1 MADFGLPSDASISDV
16 KRNGIPGL
24 RRTTI
29 HSSTSQSSYGSGELV
44 YIPIDTGTAGSFFDC
59 RTSHLDMTVEIYNR
73 NYFVDMINLPRCGFH
88 ALIEQM
94 GVEIHNSL
102 HDDNRF
108 HAECIEAHMIRNGI
122 NPKPYECIVSNP
134 YVVGGGMAGAN
145 HINLIKPSMV
155 THAGLPHGVQYSVL
169 QQPTGSN
176 VSSSVPNVLTE
187 GMLLNGHPYLKTP
200 IGRNGYDTIQQ
211 YGIKNGTNVSDQ
223 LTGGYVGLVTPGDN
237 SLKKEFGW
245 FAETTLPCSSLTD
258 DRISI
263 KKSIVYKTAQAGS
276 TAIAGSFGATVST
289 TAETGAIITPAP
301 TTQTWSSVPSS
312 TRVQEG
318 GTSYNH
324 DTQIISANRYY
335 GTYNFGG
342 RYSKIVPRTDEFGSQ
357 QSDNSIFDVHY
368 GQTVGGYTPI
378 MWPAKQP
385 CDMEKLSQIRKSML
399 EGITTKNISQYY
411 GNCKNI
417 GVAIP
422 INLSG
427 DIYGK
432 KSIWRD
438 DTVVSLPTY
447 SNSKGHITRFR
458 IRLKFYSCLFGEYQ
472 KKWFPSLLIGAGR
485 VRIRLRLQ
493 QPNIAFQTLMDPC
506 RKVPGSARD
515 VFPFLGVIKCG
526 NHYLNTTTPIGID
539 SLTQGV
545 ITTVCH
551 GVHPQLISDYV
562 AGSCFNDSVAI
573 GKFPVPQQR
582 MKITNKPLDLY
593 CTRGRRLVD
602 DGLIA
607 STDTTTEGH
616 YGGIFSSTAIDKN
629 IHNYVS
635 LAAPNDSTTP
645 VALVDAYKKYFPSVV
660 ANAALAISIPSTFEE
675 AGTEARFLWENQ
687 RYQGIL
693 TVMRDMLHEISSNSY
708 IGYPSNPLTNTSTGT
723 QITIDSNN
731 NDPGYNNLGV
741 KRDDEQTALDP
752 IFHFQNYHYQTDFV
766 SFFTDRGRQATNSP
780 YTGTQ
785 KMDYVAGDVGTQ
797 QAIWHPRQDGS
808 NRLMND
814 YLGGALNWE
823 IYNRPLPQYVPF
835 AKPWDKTSSRNFD
848 ETDFRN
854 ESDLCFGTY
863 LERSVAQVRRTNKN
877 LFSLGSDSTYFP
889 GVTERLDYRVTDISF
904 GVEEIILPESASLQ
918 IVASAMEGGIT
929 METDVTK
936 SIEQVL
942 QKQDNLKVLLNVSA
956 GIVND
961 ICFLFQPT
969 EILQGD
975 KAYGYNSFA
984 FYNPYT
990 SFRFIKQNK
999 GTTDKFDPTATT
1011 DGANGIPSTPD
1022 VYNYLGGE
1030 PQYYNALSTDPH
1042 LGINTYLSISTEY
1055 FPRIPIDDIHT
1066 LVDHISWGDQHIRG
1080 NTEYLG
1086 LNPIFQ
1092 QTYDASNYQSIV
1104 PFQDGFFSV
1113 FTPIECLDD
1122 QTITDNPYFTTIELG
1137 VKKLIRG
1144 KRAINPALPIYKPYD
1159 GTFHLSF
1166 NLQAFMASQD
1176 RLNVGTPMIN
1186 NNSYLLM
1193 QNAHLLREFDTR
1205 MLTIIRCFGRIVI
1218 ERGGVVQIFT

>member
-59 RTSHLDMTVEIYNR
+59 RTAHLDMTVEIYNR

-134 YVVGGGMAGAN
+134 YVVGGGMAGEN

-155 THAGLPHGVQYSVL
+155 THAGLPHGVQYAVL
-169 QQPTGSN
+169 TQPSGSN
-176 VSSSVPNVLTE
+176 VSSSVSNVLTE
-187 GMLLNGHPYLKTP
+187 GMLLNGHPYLKKP
-200 IGRNGYDTIQQ
+200 MGRNGFGTITQ
-211 YGIKNGTNVSDQ
+211 YGVDNGSSADT
-223 LTGGYVGLVTPGDN
+223 LTGGYIGRQQPN
-237 SLKKEFGW
+237 STSLNNEFAF
-245 FAETTLPCSSLTD
+245 FAETTLPCSSVTD
-258 DRISI
+258 DRISRKNI
-263 KKSIVYKTAQAGS
+263 ITYTTAQGTTSGS
-276 TAIAGSFGATVST
+276 GVFGATV
-289 TAETGAIITPAP
+289 TGTP
-301 TTQTWSSVPSS
+301 TTQTWAAKP
-312 TRVQEG
+312 TDILTDEG

-324 DTQIISANRYY
+324 DTQILSTNRYY
-335 GTYNFGG
+335 GTYNYGG
-342 RYSKIVPRTDEFGSQ
+342 RYSKIVPRYDAFGWT

-368 GQTVGGYTPI
+368 GQTVGGYTPM

-385 CDMEKLSQIRKSML
+385 CDMEKLSQIRKSMM
-399 EGITTKNISQYY
+399 EGISTKNISQYY
-411 GNCKNI
+411 ANCKNI

-422 INLSG
+422 INLSNNS
-427 DIYGK
+427 YGK
-432 KSIWRD
+432 DIIWGED
-438 DTVVSLPTY
+438 SELPLPTY
-447 SNSKGHITRFR
+447 ANSKGHITRFR
-458 IRLKFYSCLFGEYQ
+458 VRLKFYSCLFGEYQ

-506 RKVPGSARD
+506 RKMPHTARD
-515 VFPFLGVIKCG
+515 VFPFLGLIKCG
-526 NHYLNTTTPIGID
+526 AHYSTGTTVGLN
-539 SLTQGV
+539 SLSNGV
-545 ITTVCH
+545 ITSVCH
-551 GVHPQLISDYV
+551 GVHPILISDYV
-562 AGSCFNDSVAI
+562 AGSCFNDLVAI

-582 MKITNKPLDLY
+582 MKFTNKPLDLF
-593 CTRGRRLVD
+593 CIRGRRLVD
-602 DGLIA
+602 DTVISEL
-607 STDTTTEGH
+607 TTRTEDT
-616 YGGIFSSTAIDKN
+616 YGGIFRTTGGSNIDKN
-629 IHNYVS
+629 IFNYVS
-635 LAAPNDSTTP
+635 LAAPGDSSTDILIT
-645 VALVDAYKKYFPSVV
+645 DAKSKHLPAVV
-660 ANAALAISIPSTFEE
+660 ANAYLAQGD
-675 AGTEARFLWENQ
+675 GTTDSETEFRDRLLAENQ
-687 RYQGIL
+687 RFQGIL
-693 TVMRDMLHEISSNSY
+693 TMMRDMMHEITSNAY
-708 IGYPSNPLTNTSTGT
+708 IGYPSNPLLSGSTQTHLDSNFNNPGYANLNFKSGQT
-723 QITIDSNN
+723 QITS
-731 NDPGYNNLGV
+731 
-741 KRDDEQTALDP
+741 DP
-752 IFHFQNYHYQTDFV
+752 IFHFQNYHFNTDFA
-766 SFFTDRGRQATNSP
+766 SFFTDRGRQAALDP
-780 YTGTQ
+780 YVGTQ
-785 KMDYVAGDVGTQ
+785 NMNYVAGDIGTQ
-797 QAIWHPRQDGS
+797 QAIWHPRQSGS
-808 NRLMND
+808 TQMAPD
-814 YLGGALNWE
+814 YLAGALNWE

-835 AKPWDKTSSRNFD
+835 AKSWDKRATRTFNED
-848 ETDFRN
+848 DFLN
-854 ESDLCFGTY
+854 EEDVCFGTY

-877 LFSLGSDSTYFP
+877 LFSLGADSTYYP

-990 SFRFIKQNK
+990 SFRFIKQNT
-999 GTTDKFDPTATT
+999 GTTDSHGGGTE
-1011 DGANGIPSTPD
+1011 NGVNQIPPTPD
-1022 VYNYLGGE
+1022 TYNYLGGD

-1122 QTITDNPYFTTIELG
+1122 QTITDNPYFTTVELG

-1144 KRAINPALPIYKPYD
+1144 KRAKNPALPIYKPYD

-1166 NLQAFMASQD
+1166 NLQAFMGNQD